1 MGGLADE
8 RYSHKG
14 LETVLDEFFGNEP
27 LGAGL
32 THTLIT
38 SYDIQNRQP
47 VFLENPRGSP
57 IRADEARGK
66 GHVRGTHLF

>member
-8 RYSHKG
+8 LYSHKG

-38 SYDIQNRQP
+38 SYDIQNRQS
-47 VFLENPRGSP
+47 VSFKSWRRCLAACLTGPRMP
-57 IRADEARGK
+57 PTTR
-66 GHVRGTHLF
+66 